1 MMPGWVVCNFYQTS
15 PAFWLTWLQWG
26 WSLLNCMPYVL
37 TCLACLR
44 ADEPTCLACLPAH
57 VPTYLV
63 CLCAHVLTCFACS
76 RAHMP
81 TCLASLH
88 AHALRAHVLTYLAWF
103 ACLRALTTNNKDKF
117 SIIYLIIFCFFLW
130 NKIVAHSCISLTSQ
144 KPLTGVMTNFVQ

>member
-1 MMPGWVVCNFYQTS
+1 
-15 PAFWLTWLQWG
+15 
-26 WSLLNCMPYVL
+26 MPYVL

-57 VPTYLV
+57 VPTDLV
-63 CLCAHVLTCFACS
+63 CLRAHVPTCFACS

-88 AHALRAHVLTYLAWF
+88 AHALRAHVLTYLARF

-144 KPLTGVMTNFVQ
+144 KPLTGIKLCTIKWFDFCLNITLRFIFKWLIKHERWIIMHGG